1 MEFFGILQEGM
12 YGSPKKNSSTS
23 GGSALKR
30 KRDDQK
36 EDQSYSDV
44 DKYEEEAEEGGPNK
58 GHRVTGKVH
67 TLIIFAELC

>member
-1 MEFFGILQEGM
+1 M
-12 YGSPKKNSSTS
+12 YGSLKKNSSTS

-30 KRDDQK
+30 KQDDQK

-58 GHRVTGKVH
+58 GCRVTGKVH
-67 TLIIFAELC
+67 TLIIFAESC

>member
-12 YGSPKKNSSTS
+12 YRSLKKNSSTS

-44 DKYEEEAEEGGPNK
+44 NKYEEEVEEGGPNK
-58 GHRVTGKVH
+58 GRHVTGKVH
-67 TLIIFAELC
+67 TLIVFAESC